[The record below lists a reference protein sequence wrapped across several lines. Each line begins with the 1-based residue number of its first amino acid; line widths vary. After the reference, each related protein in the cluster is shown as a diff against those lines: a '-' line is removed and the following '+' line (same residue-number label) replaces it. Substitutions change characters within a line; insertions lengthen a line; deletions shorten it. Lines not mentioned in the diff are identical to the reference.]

1 MRPSDL
7 HPLPSPTPTHL
18 FPPPLPRTTGES
30 GADGEHDAAG
40 AAVKGA
46 YDKVIR
52 PYHSWL
58 LRKTFDIV
66 STQIPTVEEA
76 FAMMGPG
83 LGDAERENKASR
95 RLLSA
100 SPPPLVVLPEILT
113 TITACHQPPTR
124 YLTRSSFTSVLGG
137 RSSRYW
143 RGCTLSSS

>member
-18 FPPPLPRTTGES
+18 FPTPLPRTTGES

-100 SPPPLVVLPEILT
+100 ALAV
-113 TITACHQPPTR
+113 
-124 YLTRSSFTSVLGG
+124 G
-137 RSSRYW
+137 SR
-143 RGCTLSSS
+143 